1 MMKANPSIDGKLLEQ
16 AMHVS
21 GESSESA
28 VLTKA
33 LEEYIERRSPKRILE
48 LCGKLDWDSAYDY
61 KGERSRH

>member
-1 MMKANPSIDGKLLEQ
+1 MKAKPSIEGKLLEQ
-16 AMHVS
+16 AMQVS

-48 LCGKLDWDSAYDY
+48 LCGNLDWDSAYDF
-61 KGERSRH
+61 KAERSRH